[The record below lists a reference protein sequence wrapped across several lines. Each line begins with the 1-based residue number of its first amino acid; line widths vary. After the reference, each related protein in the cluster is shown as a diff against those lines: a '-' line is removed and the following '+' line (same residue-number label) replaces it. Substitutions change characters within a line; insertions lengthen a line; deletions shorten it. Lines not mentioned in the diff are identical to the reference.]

1 MKSIVRSNI
10 VYLLVIV
17 IASILGACREVIDF
31 ELPVDQP
38 QLIIEGNLTYWADEP
53 DRNQVRVMV
62 SSSGNYYNEDAFNPI
77 TEASLQ
83 VDDLTNGNTY
93 DIPPI
98 ENEPGLYLN
107 NMIPLTLGNSYR
119 LRVMYEGN
127 EYESTS
133 AILPVAEL
141 DSFSYR
147 YREETAFLEEGYYF
161 FFSGRTPKERGI
173 NYYRFKIYEDDSLYD
188 DRGDYLIQSDE
199 FLRAKIDTL
208 QLANYAFE
216 VGDSVRIEM
225 YSLEKNMFRYYNE
238 LVELLFNDGGLFSSP
253 PRNPTTNI
261 INTTNPDN
269 PPLGF
274 FQVSSALGGGATI
287 EERE

>member
-1 MKSIVRSNI
+1 MKSIMRSI
-10 VYLLVIV
+10 VVYLSVIV
-17 IASILGACREVIDF
+17 IASVLGACREVIDF

-38 QLIIEGNLTYWADEP
+38 QLVIEGSMTYWAD
-53 DRNQVRVMV
+53 DAQRNEVRVIV
-62 SSSGNYYNEDAFNPI
+62 STSGNYYNEDGFNPV

-93 DIPPI
+93 DIPQI
-98 ENEPGLYLN
+98 EDEPGLYRN
-107 NMIPLTLGNSYR
+107 TSVPMELGNSYR

-147 YREETAFLEEGYYF
+147 YREETAFLDEGYYF
-161 FFSGRTPKERGI
+161 FFSGRTPKERGT

-225 YSLEKNMFRYYNE
+225 YSLDKDMFRYYNE

-269 PPLGF
+269 PSLGF